1 MFTGLVLKTAR
12 LVSLDRSSRP
22 RLTIDLDLGRPLK
35 IGDSLAVNGVC
46 LTLIEQ
52 KKSRLSFNVAAATLR
67 LSNLGDLPSGAEL
80 NVELPLT
87 ASDFLGGHFVSGHID
102 GTVRVRAVNRGDQNS
117 RLVFSF
123 REREWRKFLV
133 DRGSVCLDGVSLTV
147 SEVSASWFAVEIIP
161 HTLAST
167 SLRLLRVGQ
176 RVNVELDLIGKYLYN
191 FYQTKKGR
199 IR

>member
-22 RLTIDLDLGRPLK
+22 RLTIDLDLERPLK
-35 IGDSLAVNGVC
+35 VGDSLAVNGVC

-52 KKSRLSFNVAAATLR
+52 KKTRLSFNVAAATLR
-67 LSNLGDLPSGAEL
+67 LSNLGDLPAGAAV
-80 NVELPLT
+80 NVELPL
-87 ASDFLGGHFVSGHID
+87 SLQDFVGGHLVSGHID
-102 GTVRVRAVNRGDQNS
+102 GTVRVRSVNKGDQNS

-147 SEVSASWFAVEIIP
+147 AEVSASWFAVEIIP

-176 RVNVELDLIGKYLYN
+176 RVNIELDLIGKYLYN